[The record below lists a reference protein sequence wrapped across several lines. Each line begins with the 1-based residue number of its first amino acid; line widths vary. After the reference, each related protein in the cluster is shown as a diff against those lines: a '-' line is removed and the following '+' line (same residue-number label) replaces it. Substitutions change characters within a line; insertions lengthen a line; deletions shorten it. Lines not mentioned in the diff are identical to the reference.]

1 MKSKSLSVG
10 SLFAGIGGIDLAF
23 EQAGFEIIWAN
34 EIDPDACKTY
44 RLNFPS
50 THLTKGNIKDME
62 PYSLERVDIIT
73 AGFPCQSFSVCG
85 NQEGFNDKRG
95 NLFFEI
101 MRIVDVIN
109 PAVVFLENVAN
120 LTEHDNGKTFNV
132 IHNELAVRD
141 YSIRYIIADA
151 CDYGIPQHRTRTY
164 VVAFKSQIA
173 CDNFKFPDKCI
184 LEKQIFDIID
194 KTIKVDEAYY
204 LKTDSYQYRKLSEFI
219 KDDEQIYR
227 FSDYGI
233 QSSKDG
239 ISFTLKANMG
249 TWRERIPYI
258 KDNYGIR
265 KITPYECLAL
275 QGFPQEYR
283 FPKIPI
289 ASAYKQCG
297 NSVVVPVIKK
307 IAEQIKSSI
316 LRG

>member
-1 MKSKSLSVG
+1 MKVG
-10 SLFAGIGGIDLAF
+10 SLFSGIGGIDLGFA
-23 EQAGFEIIWAN
+23 QAGFEVCWAN

-44 RLNFPS
+44 KLNFPS
-50 THLTKGNIKDME
+50 TRLIEGDIKDIE
-62 PYSLERVDIIT
+62 PRSLEPVDVII

-85 NQEGFNDKRG
+85 NQKGFNDKRG

-101 MRIVDVIN
+101 IRIVDVLN
-109 PAVVFLENVAN
+109 PSVIFLENVAN
-120 LTEHDNGKTFNV
+120 LTEHDNGRTFNV
-132 IHNELAVRD
+132 IHNELVSRD
-141 YSIRYIIADA
+141 YSIRYVIADA

-164 VVAFKSQIA
+164 IIAFKSQEM
-173 CDNFKFPDKCI
+173 CDNFKFPDKCN

-219 KDDEQIYR
+219 KDDGQIYR

-233 QSSKDG
+233 QSSKNG

-275 QGFPQEYR
+275 QGFSQEYR

-289 ASAYKQCG
+289 SSAYTQCG
-297 NSVVVPVIKK
+297 NSVVVPIIKK
-307 IAEQIKSSI
+307 IANNIMKV
-316 LRG
+316 LC